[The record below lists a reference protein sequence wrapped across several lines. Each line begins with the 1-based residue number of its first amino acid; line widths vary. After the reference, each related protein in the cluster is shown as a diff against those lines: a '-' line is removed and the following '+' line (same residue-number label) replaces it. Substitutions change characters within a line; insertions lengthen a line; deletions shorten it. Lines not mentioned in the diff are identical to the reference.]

1 MFYYRRKVLL
11 AILEIFDGQLTAKSL
26 QKYLFLFTE
35 KQKTKTFD
43 FVPYKYGCFSF
54 QANQDIGTLCK
65 YGYIEITN
73 TDTGRYI
80 RLNRSDNYSASLN
93 SADNRYLTEI
103 RDEFGNL
110 SQMELIRY
118 TYINYPFYAIK
129 SSIAAQILTADEL
142 VKVNAQRCT
151 FTEPVLFTIGY
162 EGISLEVYIN
172 RLILNDI
179 RTLCDVRRNAY
190 SQKYGFSKVQLQQA
204 CAGVG
209 IEYIHIPELGIA
221 TENRQNLSSQKEYE
235 VLFENY
241 ERTTLKNS
249 EKYLNIIL
257 DKLREKGRVA
267 LTCFEKE
274 AAQCHRERIA
284 KHLMGIPNRRF
295 SLKNL

>member
-103 RDEFGNL
+103 KTEFGHL

-118 TYINYPFYAIK
+118 TYINYPFFAIK
-129 SSIAAQILTADEL
+129 SSIAAQILTEDEL
-142 VKVNAQRCT
+142 AKVNTHVRA
-151 FTEPVLFTIGY
+151 FTEPMLFTIGY
-162 EGISLEVYIN
+162 EGISLETYIN

-190 SQKYGFSKVQLQQA
+190 SQKYGFSKVVLQQA

-221 TENRQNLSSQKEYE
+221 SENRQNLASQKDYDI
-235 VLFENY
+235 LFDNY
-241 ERTTLKNS
+241 EKTTLKNS

-257 DKLREKGRVA
+257 DKLREKKRVA
-267 LTCFEKE
+267 LT
-274 AAQCHRERIA
+274 
-284 KHLMGIPNRRF
+284 
-295 SLKNL
+295 